1 VSLGGVTVS
10 AIGTVPSSESVH
22 RKRLSPLEV
31 SGAHTRPAAHSRVCR
46 QLSLRC
52 RDPSIE
58 HALVAPSASATIATA
73 HRFAA
78 LRTTLSLTTHL
89 RAQRA
94 G

>member
-1 VSLGGVTVS
+1 
-10 AIGTVPSSESVH
+10 
-22 RKRLSPLEV
+22 
-31 SGAHTRPAAHSRVCR
+31 
-46 QLSLRC
+46 LRC